1 MPLFGTFLECWRV
14 SPCLRSFEVAAAVPS
29 ILLCSE
35 QCGNATQVDDRAD
48 LSFQHLCAVNAITM
62 LQVVI
67 ASILQKL

>member
-1 MPLFGTFLECWRV
+1 MLVLVFGPLRWL
-14 SPCLRSFEVAAAVPS
+14 AVPS